1 MDYSKRLAISYYS
14 TVAVINDEHKIYLV
28 QHQQNK
34 HFFVKKVLDVYNPS
48 IYEYL
53 CTHHV
58 KGTPHIIDYCE
69 DNGELIVI
77 EEYISGCTLAE
88 KIAETALNEIDIK
101 RYILELCH
109 ILANLHSLNP
119 PVIHRDIKP
128 SNIIITNDDDV
139 VLLDFNAA
147 KRYSPEESS
156 DTMLLGT
163 HGYAAPE
170 QYGFGSSSPQTDIYS
185 IGILLKELSGDNH
198 FFDDIISKCTQ
209 INPADRYRNISEL
222 VNALTGQNSQD
233 THTANINTTN
243 IPSAISLDVTN
254 LAADTPATTI
264 KNTTN
269 IHAASI
275 PAATIPADS
284 IVSRENAAT
293 HQPADKPA
301 FSIKDLIPP
310 GYRTKTPWKMLV
322 ATTVYAFIILVSS
335 SLVFENITGP
345 SLILYRLFAFSIFII
360 PVFSIFNYMNICNY
374 FPLCNSSNLIVK
386 IFGIAL
392 LSTALFF
399 LNLIIVLTVD
409 SLIL

>member
-14 TVAVINDEHKIYLV
+14 TVAVINDEHKIFLV

-53 CTHHV
+53 YTHHV
-58 KGTPHIIDYCE
+58 KGTPHIIDYYE

-88 KIAETALNEIDIK
+88 KIIEAPLNEVDIK
-101 RYILELCH
+101 RYIIELCH

-147 KRYSPEESS
+147 KRYSPKESS

-185 IGILLKELSGDNH
+185 IGVLLKELSGDNH
-198 FFDDIISKCTQ
+198 FFDDIIAKCTQ
-209 INPADRYRNISEL
+209 INPADRYKNISEL
-222 VNALTGQNSQD
+222 VNALD
-233 THTANINTTN
+233 I
-243 IPSAISLDVTN
+243 SA
-254 LAADTPATTI
+254 AGTPATTI
-264 KNTTN
+264 NTTN
-269 IHAASI
+269 TQASAI

-284 IVSRENAAT
+284 IISRENSAT

-322 ATTVYAFIILVSS
+322 ATMAYAFIILVSS

>member
-34 HFFVKKVLDVYNPS
+34 HFFVKKVLDVYNPG

-53 CTHHV
+53 CTHHI

-147 KRYSPEESS
+147 KRYSPDASS

-185 IGILLKELSGDNH
+185 IGVLLKELSGDNH
-198 FFDDIISKCTQ
+198 FFDDIIAKCTQ
-209 INPADRYRNISEL
+209 INPADRYKNISEL
-222 VNALTGQNSQD
+222 VNALD
-233 THTANINTTN
+233 I
-243 IPSAISLDVTN
+243 SA
-254 LAADTPATTI
+254 AGTPATTI
-264 KNTTN
+264 NTTN
-269 IHAASI
+269 TQASAI

-284 IVSRENAAT
+284 IISRENSAT

-322 ATTVYAFIILVSS
+322 ATMAYAFIILVSF

>member
-14 TVAVINDEHKIYLV
+14 TVAVINDEHKIFLV

-34 HFFVKKVLDVYNPS
+34 HFFVKKVLDVYNPD

-53 CTHHV
+53 CTHHI

-69 DNGELIVI
+69 DNGKLIVI

-88 KIAETALNEIDIK
+88 KIIEAPLNEVDIK

-198 FFDDIISKCTQ
+198 FFDDIIAKCTQ
-209 INPADRYRNISEL
+209 INPADRYKNISEL
-222 VNALTGQNSQD
+222 VNALD
-233 THTANINTTN
+233 
-243 IPSAISLDVTN
+243 IS
-254 LAADTPATTI
+254 AADTPATTI
-264 KNTTN
+264 NTTN
-269 IHAASI
+269 TQASAI
-275 PAATIPADS
+275 PAATI
-284 IVSRENAAT
+284 
-293 HQPADKPA
+293 PADKPA

-360 PVFSIFNYMNICNY
+360 PVFSIFNYMNVCNY